1 MKKLTPLPK
10 LLEKTQRIFNA
21 YIRERDKQCISCGGP
36 VEQAGHYHSQ
46 GHHSALRFNPI
57 NTNGQCRRCNMFLHG
72 NLIKYRQGLVEKHG
86 EDIVLRLEEEANKNR
101 LKKWS
106 RAELEEIIKKYKL

>member
-1 MKKLTPLPK
+1 
-10 LLEKTQRIFNA
+10 
-21 YIRERDKQCISCGGP
+21 
-36 VEQAGHYHSQ
+36 
-46 GHHSALRFNPI
+46 
-57 NTNGQCRRCNMFLHG
+57 MFLHG

-106 RAELEEIIKKYKL
+106 RAELEEIIAKYK